1 MPRYYFHLH
10 NDINTTDDE
19 GRELA
24 DAAAARCAAE
34 EDAREMAARSVQ
46 YDGRLN
52 LAHYIEITDERGKS
66 VARVRFGDAVAITG
80 EDRAHAAANG
90 PNPS

>member
-10 NDINTTDDE
+10 NDLTTTDDE
-19 GRELA
+19 GRELT
-24 DAAAARCAAE
+24 DPEAARRAAE

-52 LAHYIEITDERGKS
+52 LAHYIEITDERGES
-66 VARVRFGDAVAITG
+66 VALVRFGDAVPITG
-80 EDRAHAAANG
+80 QGRAPAAASA
-90 PNPS
+90 PNAG

>member
-10 NDINTTDDE
+10 NDLTATDDE
-19 GRELA
+19 GRELSGPG
-24 DAAAARCAAE
+24 AARRAAE

-46 YDGRLN
+46 HEGRLN
-52 LAHYIEITDERGKS
+52 LAHYIEITDERGES
-66 VARVRFGDAVAITG
+66 VARVHFGDAVAIMG
-80 EDRAHAAANG
+80 EDRKHAANS